1 MLTLRTTLFT
11 MLCLVATFTLAQD
24 REWEKAMALDSVG
37 KHEQALKMLDGF
49 LKDPERRYKAQM
61 ARSVIL
67 FEHLERYEEAFA
79 AVSAAMELEPDSVAP
94 YMNRGSMYLSMHM
107 PDRAMVDLEEG
118 LRHCRSGQDSSSVLV
133 NLGSAY
139 TMVRRF
145 NEALAAYD
153 LALAH
158 EPDNWAALSNK
169 AAVLD
174 EVDRAEEARDIYL
187 KLHEMRPD
195 ELPILNNLGFLA
207 SNRKDY
213 PEAIR
218 WFSEALEK
226 APNDPIVLNNLGY
239 AQLMGGDTDTALR
252 NVQRSIKLNG
262 SNSYAYRNLGLIWK
276 AKGDKDKACS
286 AFEEALGLGFTKQY
300 GPEVEQLRKE
310 YCR

>member
-1 MLTLRTTLFT
+1 MSSFHTFLLTGLS
-11 MLCLVATFTLAQD
+11 LVASVSLAQD
-24 REWEKAMALDSVG
+24 REWEKAMALDSLG

-49 LKDPERRYKAQM
+49 LEDPERRYRAQM

-67 FEHLERYEEAFA
+67 FEHLERYEDAFV

-94 YMNRGSMYLSMHM
+94 YLNRGSMYLSMQM
-107 PDRAMVDLEEG
+107 PDRATVDLEEG
-118 LRHCRSGQDSSSVLV
+118 LKHCRTGRDSSSVLV
-133 NLGSAY
+133 NLGSSY

-145 NEALAAYD
+145 DKALAAYD
-153 LALAH
+153 LALAS

-174 EVDRAEEARDIYL
+174 EVDRASEARDIYI
-187 KLHEMRPD
+187 KLHELRPD

-207 SNRKDY
+207 SNEKDY
-213 PEAIR
+213 TEAVR
-218 WFSEALEK
+218 WFSLALEK

-252 NVQRSIKLNG
+252 NIQRSIKLNG
-262 SNSYAYRNLGLIWK
+262 ANSYAYRNLGLTWK
-276 AKGDKDKACS
+276 AKGDTDKACT
-286 AFEEALGLGFTKQY
+286 AFEEALSRGFTKQY

-310 YCR
+310 LCR